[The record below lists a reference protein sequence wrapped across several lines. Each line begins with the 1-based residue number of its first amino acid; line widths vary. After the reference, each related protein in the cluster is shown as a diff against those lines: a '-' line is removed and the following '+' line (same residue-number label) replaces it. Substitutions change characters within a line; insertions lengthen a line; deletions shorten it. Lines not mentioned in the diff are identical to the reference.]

1 MPISEHVK
9 TSDLSITNHK
19 GNHKGMKKFLLLV
32 GIFIFAAAINAQDFT
47 HETKAQCDKRM
58 EWWRNARFGLFIHW
72 GLYSIPAGEWGGK
85 TNYAE
90 WIRNQG
96 EIPIDVYD
104 KFVSQFNPVKFDAYK
119 WVNMAKDAGMK
130 YIVITS
136 KHHDGFCLFDSRYT
150 DFDVMSTPFHRDILK
165 ELSQACK
172 KEGIKLCFY
181 YSIMDWHHP
190 DYLPRRGWET
200 NRSTKGADFNR
211 YVKYM
216 KNQLKE
222 LLTNYGNIGV
232 LWFDGEWENTWN
244 NKRGLDLYNY
254 VRSIQPDII
263 INNRV
268 GASRSGMEG
277 FTEGEGFAGDFGTP
291 EQQIPSTGLPGVDWE
306 SCMTMNDHWG
316 YNKNDKNFKSA
327 KEILQMLADIAS
339 KGGNYLLNVG
349 PTSQGLFPPESIE
362 RLQEIGKW
370 MKINGESIYGT
381 SASLFKKLDWG
392 RCTQKIIDGNT
403 RLYLHVFK
411 WPEDGKLVVPGI
423 NNKPLNAYLL
433 ADKNKTSLS
442 YQKNED
448 AIVINIPSTA
458 PDTINSVIVLDVSGK
473 ADVINPPD
481 FVFDNKIF
489 INSMEVQLKSNRDN
503 LELRYTLHGSTP
515 EANSLLYSNPIQLKE
530 TTLISAR
537 CFKNGKPVSGTSK
550 ELFTKVKPEKSIEIK
565 NGVNGIRY
573 KYFEGSWDSLPDFS
587 SLKPVDE
594 NIIPNFSITSAK
606 SADHFGFE
614 YDGYIKIP
622 DDGIYTLYTSSD
634 DGSRLYIGDKL
645 IVDNDGEHGIAE
657 KSGTIA
663 LAKGYHPVKVTFFE
677 RTGDQS
683 LGVKIKSLNIEKES
697 IPDSLLFYAN

>member
-1 MPISEHVK
+1 
-9 TSDLSITNHK
+9 
-19 GNHKGMKKFLLLV
+19 MKKLFLLV
-32 GIFIFAAAINAQDFT
+32 GIFIFAAAIIAQDFT
-47 HETKAQCDKRM
+47 HETKAQHDKRM

-72 GLYSIPAGEWGGK
+72 GLYSIPAGEWDGK

-90 WIRNQG
+90 WIRNQA

-104 KFVSQFNPVKFDAYK
+104 KFVSQFNPVKFDADR
-119 WVNMAKDAGMK
+119 WVKMAKNAGMK

-136 KHHDGFCLFDSRYT
+136 KHHDGFSLFDSKYT
-150 DFDVMSTPFHRDILK
+150 DFDVMSTPFHLDILK

-181 YSIMDWHHP
+181 YSIMDWHNP
-190 DYLPRRGWET
+190 DYLPRRAWET
-200 NRSTKGADFNR
+200 NRSTKGADFDR
-211 YVKYM
+211 YVLYM

-244 NKRGLDLYNY
+244 DKRGLDLYNY
-254 VRSIQPDII
+254 VRSLQPNII

-277 FTEGEGFAGDFGTP
+277 FTKGEGIAGDFGTP

-316 YNKNDKNFKSA
+316 YNKNDKNFKST

-349 PTSQGLFPPESIE
+349 PTSQGLFPPESID

-381 SASLFKKLDWG
+381 SASPFKKLDWG
-392 RCTQKIIDGNT
+392 RCTQKMIDGNT
-403 RLYLHVFK
+403 RLYLHVFD

-423 NNKPLNAYLL
+423 YNKPVRAYLL
-433 ADKNKTSLS
+433 ADKNETLLS

-448 AIVINIPSTA
+448 AIVISVPSTA
-458 PDTINSVIVLDVSGK
+458 PDSINSVVVLDISGK
-473 ADVINPPD
+473 ADINNPPD
-481 FVFDNKIF
+481 FASDNKIF
-489 INSMEVQLKSNRDN
+489 INSMEVQLKSIRDN
-503 LELRYTLHGSTP
+503 TDLRYTLDGSTP
-515 EANSLLYSNPIQLKE
+515 EANSMLYSGPIQLKE

-537 CFKNGKPVSGTSK
+537 CFKNGNPVSGTSK
-550 ELFTKVKPEKSIEIK
+550 ELFNKVIPEKSIEIE
-565 NGVNGIRY
+565 NAVNGIRY
-573 KYFEGSWDSLPDFS
+573 KYFEGSWDSLPDFN
-587 SLKPVDE
+587 SLKPLDE
-594 NIIPNFSITSAK
+594 NIIPNFSISSAK
-606 SADHFGFE
+606 SADHFGYE
-614 YDGYIKIP
+614 YYGYIKIP
-622 DDGIYTLYTSSD
+622 VDGIYTLYISSD
-634 DGSRLYIGDKL
+634 DGSRLYIGEKL
-645 IVDNDGEHGIAE
+645 IVDNDGEHGIVE
-657 KSGTIA
+657 KSSTIA
-663 LAKGYHPVKVTFFE
+663 LSKGFHAIKVDFFE

-683 LGVKIKSLNIEKES
+683 LGVKIKSLNLEKES
-697 IPDSLLFYAN
+697 VPDSLLFYTNQ